1 MAEVAS
7 ELKVPRM
14 IRNVLILGGFLL
26 GAMVW
31 WVSLTSLI
39 NLFRR
44 DFKPRH
50 LIMINRIAGII
61 ISALGVYTLIS
72 VIINL

>member
-1 MAEVAS
+1 M
-7 ELKVPRM
+7 LWW
-14 IRNVLILGGFLL
+14 GG
-26 GAMVW
+26 
-31 WVSLTSLI
+31 LTSLI

-61 ISALGVYTLIS
+61 IAALGIYTIVS
-72 VIINL
+72 VIITL